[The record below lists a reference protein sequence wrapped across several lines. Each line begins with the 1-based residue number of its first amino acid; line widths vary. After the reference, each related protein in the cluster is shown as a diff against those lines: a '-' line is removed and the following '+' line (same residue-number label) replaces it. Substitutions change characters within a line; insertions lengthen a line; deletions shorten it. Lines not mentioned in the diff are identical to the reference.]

1 LLCCPDWEFS
11 ATEVFDEAQN
21 SVPHSGVVVDCPVPF
36 VDGAYIEA
44 TEVFDEAQNS
54 VPKRV
59 LLTVTFLPLR
69 S

>member
-1 LLCCPDWEFS
+1 
-11 ATEVFDEAQN
+11 VFDEAQN
-21 SVPHSGVVVDCPVPF
+21 SVPHSGV